1 LVRQCSHGCEV
12 HSLAEV
18 LQEVA
23 DADIPAGVKVLSTF
37 VHSGVSAQQLD
48 RLPDVRLVATRST
61 GFDHVDLDACNR
73 RGVLVANAPHYG
85 ENTVAEHTLALL
97 LALTRKVHRCHE
109 RTVRGDFSIEGLRG
123 TDLFGKTFG
132 VLGAGNI
139 GQKVLRIAKGFGMH
153 TIAYDVAPRGELAGE
168 IGFEYVGFEELLRRS
183 NVLSIHLPHN
193 EKPHHLVDVA
203 ALSKLARGAIVVN
216 TARGGIIDPQA
227 LIDAL
232 RSGHLGGAVLHVL
245 EAETSIGEEA
255 EIVSSA
261 YDVEMLKGIVRNHA
275 LLQMP
280 NVIITPHA
288 AFNSDEAVGRIIDTT
303 VVNIHAFL
311 AGNPTNVVNAP
322 GAPSQ

>member
-1 LVRQCSHGCEV
+1 
-12 HSLAEV
+12 
-18 LQEVA
+18 
-23 DADIPAGVKVLSTF
+23 
-37 VHSGVSAQQLD
+37 
-48 RLPDVRLVATRST
+48 
-61 GFDHVDLDACNR
+61 
-73 RGVLVANAPHYG
+73 
-85 ENTVAEHTLALL
+85 
-97 LALTRKVHRCHE
+97 
-109 RTVRGDFSIEGLRG
+109 
-123 TDLFGKTFG
+123 

-183 NVLSIHLPHN
+183 NVL
-193 EKPHHLVDVA
+193 
-203 ALSKLARGAIVVN
+203 VVN

-275 LLQMP
+275 LLQIP

-303 VVNIHAFL
+303 VVNIHALL